1 MPADGLAFRFDCVEP
16 GEKVSRGASPACIGA
31 SRSEAFGGFG
41 PALRPARDE
50 SSVGEDRGAEQRVV
64 GLACGLQGAG
74 EGGVGL
80 IRLAE
85 VEELDAAR
93 EEERLG
99 QRRS

>member
-1 MPADGLAFRFDCVEP
+1 M
-16 GEKVSRGASPACIGA
+16 
-31 SRSEAFGGFG
+31 
-41 PALRPARDE
+41 
-50 SSVGEDRGAEQRVV
+50 GEDRGAEQRVV